1 MVRMIPPL
9 RIALCGG
16 GVKGIA
22 HVGALDVLH
31 QRGLLKCVREYIGT
45 SAGAMMAMCL
55 VAGYTI
61 AELTTLCTVFDFRL
75 MTNLE
80 PDAMLQ
86 ASELYGLDN
95 GANLEKLL
103 GVLLRM
109 KGFPVDCTFAHLEE
123 LQRARGLPAQG
134 LRVYAADI
142 DQGVLREFRAG
153 TTPNIS
159 IVLAVRASMSVPIYF
174 TPVRDP
180 ETGHLLVDG
189 GVISN
194 FPFQHLTDDERAET
208 LGITFD
214 QSYKFRQPPGQTDT
228 PRPPFTFPQFILQM
242 YYTVYGTHYR
252 ELLETWSDRIVLL
265 PQGSFPSLRFDADMD
280 AKLELIQAGRRGAE
294 AFLGRRGT
302 TPLRRNSLP

>member
-1 MVRMIPPL
+1 MIPPL

-22 HVGALDVLH
+22 HVGALDVL
-31 QRGLLKCVREYIGT
+31 QKRGLLKCVREYIGT
-45 SAGAMMAMCL
+45 SAGAMMGLCL
-55 VAGYTI
+55 AVGYTI

-109 KGFPVDCTFAHLEE
+109 KGFPVDCTFAQLEQ
-123 LQRARGLPAQG
+123 LQCTRGLPRLG
-134 LRVYAADI
+134 LRVYAADVE
-142 DQGVLREFRAG
+142 QGVPREFQAR
-153 TTPNIS
+153 TTPNTS
-159 IVLAVRASMSVPIYF
+159 IVLAVRASMSVPVFF

-194 FPFQHLTDDERAET
+194 FPFQHLTDEERAET
-208 LGITFD
+208 LGIAFD
-214 QSYKFRQPPGQTDT
+214 QSYKFCAPTGSAEALRKSM
-228 PRPPFTFPQFILQM
+228 TFPEYILQL
-242 YYTVYGTHYR
+242 YYTVYGTHTR
-252 ELLETWSDRIVLL
+252 ELLQGWSDRIVLL
-265 PQGSFPSLRFDADMD
+265 PQGNFPSLQFDATMD
-280 AKLELIQAGRRGAE
+280 AKLELIQAGREGAE
-294 AFLGRRGT
+294 AFFKRRY
-302 TPLRRNSLP
+302 TPAPRRNSAP